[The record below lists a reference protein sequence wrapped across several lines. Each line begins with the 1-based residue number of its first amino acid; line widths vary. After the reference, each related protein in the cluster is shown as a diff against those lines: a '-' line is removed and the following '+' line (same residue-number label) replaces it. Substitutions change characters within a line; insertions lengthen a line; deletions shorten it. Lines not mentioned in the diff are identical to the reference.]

1 MEILRLSQSVKQL
14 RKCFLNLEN
23 SILVISMM
31 MEFQEKSESLQLL
44 KMAQSMKENGTL
56 KRMLEMEEESRFG
69 MMDQDMKVTGLLTR
83 QMEEDD

>member
-1 MEILRLSQSVKQL
+1 
-14 RKCFLNLEN
+14 
-23 SILVISMM
+23 
-31 MEFQEKSESLQLL
+31 
-44 KMAQSMKENGTL
+44 MKENGTL

>member
-1 MEILRLSQSVKQL
+1 
-14 RKCFLNLEN
+14 
-23 SILVISMM
+23 MM

>member
-1 MEILRLSQSVKQL
+1 LSQSVKQL